1 MAGTCLCAGEKAHG
15 KVPTRLKSVI
25 SWHRAAVQ
33 CVPGLSA
40 PHVPG
45 WPMEEEL
52 MMVLSTASWQL
63 CRKIWMYTSK
73 MCIHTC
79 PVLQMK

>member
-1 MAGTCLCAGEKAHG
+1 MAGTCMCAGEKAHG

-40 PHVPG
+40 PHVPR

-63 CRKIWMYTSK
+63 CRKSGCIVQKCAYIAVLFSK
-73 MCIHTC
+73 
-79 PVLQMK
+79 